1 MLPNHRALYS
11 ADIRPVLELPYIG
24 DAPRREEEI
33 WSGGGEIAAF

>member
-1 MLPNHRALYS
+1 MLPNHCALYG
-11 ADIRPVLELPYIG
+11 ADIRPVLELSYIG